1 MAGIAF
7 LPWFMTFP
15 AMSSWLD
22 LQYRNEFFSI
32 NLSLSTVRH
41 LLVISHTSVP
51 PLNLGGILPR
61 WSLLCSV
68 YNLEGLLITSSL
80 AACITLLMLGK
91 LVLRKEASRSAPARS
106 LQFCDGRMW
115 CLQQQGPTFK
125 LWLATKN
132 NSLYCWEGLSWA
144 AWLTT
149 QREVSILG
157 N

>member
-1 MAGIAF
+1 
-7 LPWFMTFP
+7 MTFP

-32 NLSLSTVRH
+32 NLSLSTVRY
-41 LLVISHTSVP
+41 LLVTSHTSVP
-51 PLNLGGILPR
+51 PLNVGGILPR
-61 WSLLCSV
+61 WSLYSV
-68 YNLEGLLITSSL
+68 YNLEGLWITSSL

-125 LWLATKN
+125 LATKN